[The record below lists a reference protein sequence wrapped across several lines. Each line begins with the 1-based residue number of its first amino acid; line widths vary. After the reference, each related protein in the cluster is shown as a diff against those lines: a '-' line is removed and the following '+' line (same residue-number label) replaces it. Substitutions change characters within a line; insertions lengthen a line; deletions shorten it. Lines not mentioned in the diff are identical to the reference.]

1 MRKASLIKE
10 CERCLTELGNTIVEK
25 IIPINFDTLDLLSD
39 FTWQEKIKLYGLS
52 TSGRKNNTFIC
63 WPLFFDDDA
72 SDRQNIIINV
82 CACCFGALS
91 LNLLL
96 ENSQSKWGP
105 LAGYIQQAINSLV
118 ILQST
123 DGSWPSAWE
132 LAGNT
137 LVSGNVNQ
145 TTLSISTLIRCGF
158 FACNSTKGD
167 NCTTYQQRKERYA
180 LLYRS
185 ILWLMNAEHLSLPVY
200 NTGWYYSS
208 VDTDKVSTMIT
219 SYVFD
224 VVVKVIY
231 LMETN
236 REVKEYFLSQ
246 NNGISSA
253 LRNLV
258 MRVRHFCDIKQ
269 NSDGGYSRTYQKG
282 SLTESNAI
290 DTCYAINMLLLCY
303 QSDKQQTEILTKIEK
318 ALVYIKRSYASQIKK
333 PNCFVRY
340 PFNETRR
347 ALKGD
352 KSIQVNRIEEYEIF
366 PYPLFISSILSS
378 MQCGEVSMNR
388 RWFGKT
394 VFEQFLILLGRQQ
407 QNNNGLWIVLGNR
420 PSLGMLYPV
429 YAQYYTLYA
438 ARQVLEKNDYL
449 VLHRHVDKKM
459 IGGLVTLSIILLIGF
474 QFFFN
479 DALFTVISGI
489 ATALVSFLINT
500 LSRKS
505 K

>member
-10 CERCLTELGNTIVEK
+10 CERCLAELGNTLVEK
-25 IIPINFDTLDLLSD
+25 IILINRDTLDLLTEFS
-39 FTWQEKIKLYGLS
+39 WQEKIELYGLS
-52 TSGRKNNTFIC
+52 ISGEKDNTFIC

-72 SDRQNIIINV
+72 SDKQNITINV

-105 LAGYIQQAINSLV
+105 LAGHIQRAINSLV
-118 ILQST
+118 ILQSA

-158 FACNSTKGD
+158 FACNINTP
-167 NCTTYQQRKERYA
+167 YQQRNARYA

-185 ILWLMNAEHLSLPVY
+185 LRWLMNAEHSYLAVY

-224 VVVKVIY
+224 VVVKVIN

-236 REVKEYFLSQ
+236 REVENFFLSQ
-246 NNGISSA
+246 NNEICNE
-253 LRNLV
+253 LKNIE
-258 MRVRHFCDIKQ
+258 MRVRQFCDIRQ
-269 NSDGGYSRTYQKG
+269 NTDGGYSRTYQKG
-282 SLTESNAI
+282 SVTESNAI
-290 DTCYAINMLLLCY
+290 DTCYAINMLILCY
-303 QSDKQQTEILTKIEK
+303 QSDKLQTEPLEKIEK
-318 ALVYIKRSYASQIKK
+318 ALEYIKRSYASQMKK

-347 ALKGD
+347 SLKGD
-352 KSIQVNRIEEYEIF
+352 MSIQVNRIEEYEIF

-378 MQCGEVSMNR
+378 MQYSEVSMNR

-394 VFEQFLILLGRQQ
+394 VFEQYITLLGRQK
-407 QNNNGLWIVLGNR
+407 QNCHGLWLVVGNR
-420 PSLGMLYPV
+420 PSLGMHYPV
-429 YAQYYTLYA
+429 YALYYALYA
-438 ARQVLEKNDYL
+438 ARQVLEKNNCL

-459 IGGLVTLSIILLIGF
+459 MGGLVTLTVILLVGF

-479 DALFTVISGI
+479 VALFTVISGI
-489 ATALVSFLINT
+489 ATALVSFIINT
-500 LSRKS
+500 FSRKT
-505 K
+505 KQ